1 MESLLSGSWMREK
14 TNVEGY
20 LEAMSKILVYGV
32 AAVSGN
38 MKQTGNIILGGLL
51 VVSAATLALANSERA
66 SPGVEEGF
74 AGKVFRVFGDLDG
87 DGKLSEDEKVGLT
100 AREKRMEESAV

>member
-1 MESLLSGSWMREK
+1 M
-14 TNVEGY
+14 
-20 LEAMSKILVYGV
+20 EAMSKILVYGV

-66 SPGVEEGF
+66 CPGAEDGF
-74 AGKVFRVFGDLDG
+74 AGKIFRIDGDLDG
-87 DGKLSEDEKVGLT
+87 DGKLSEDEKAGLS
-100 AREKRMEESAV
+100 AREKRMEGSAV